1 MALEGIEDRW
11 ALFDTVPTIVD
22 EKFEDGRELSIDALR
37 VANENMAAI
46 KEIPDAVTLESVA
59 ISEDVETAMF
69 ERETERAELLLN
81 DALDGINDDW
91 SKHGFTL
98 PNANLLAAR
107 SIARTDYMHKRLDV
121 SRDIA
126 IKNWELTDANIK
138 FAVKLTADLK
148 MEAAKAIGAINA
160 QIVAGAFSSV
170 SASVQMSAQNSA
182 SYQYSSNPSY

>member
-11 ALFDTVPTIVD
+11 SLFDSVPTIID
-22 EKFEDGRELSIDALR
+22 EKFEDGRQYAQDALR
-37 VANENMAAI
+37 VANETMASL
-46 KEIPDAVTLESVA
+46 KEIPDSISLEDTAVPDD
-59 ISEDVETAMF
+59 IEDAMF

-81 DALDGINDDW
+81 DALDGINNDW

-98 PNANLLAAR
+98 PNANLLTAR

-138 FAVKLTADLK
+138 FAVKLTAELK
-148 MEAAKAIGAINA
+148 MEAAKAIGMINA

-170 SASVQMSAQNSA
+170 SAAVHM
-182 SYQYSSNPSY
+182 